1 MTQQSTQQSHE
12 TTESTHASLQLKGN
26 IYETAGGEAYVIEI
40 PVPGLN
46 SDEITIEVTID
57 TVTVAAKPQQTEAES
72 GRTYIQHEQLVQPM
86 SRIFE
91 FPEEIDTDNVRST
104 LERGVL
110 KIEVPKAA
118 AGRPKVV
125 QPGQKTSSAS
135 SQTSNP

>member
-57 TVTVAAKPQQTEAES
+57 TVTVTTKPQQTEAES

-86 SRIFE
+86 SRY
-91 FPEEIDTDNVRST
+91 
-104 LERGVL
+104 
-110 KIEVPKAA
+110 
-118 AGRPKVV
+118 
-125 QPGQKTSSAS
+125 SSS
-135 SQTSNP
+135 PW

>member
-1 MTQQSTQQSHE
+1 MTQQSHDTTKSTQS
-12 TTESTHASLQLKGN
+12 SSQLKAN

-46 SDEITIEVTID
+46 SEEIAIEVTID
-57 TVTVAAKPQQTEAES
+57 TVTVTTKPQQTEADS

-91 FPEEIDTDNVRST
+91 FPVEIDTDNVHSM
-104 LERGVL
+104 LEREML
-110 KIEVPKAA
+110 KIEVPKSA